1 VAEFFGWVL
10 AIVFVLGAL
19 DLIEFTIKI
28 SAPRANVAAHPS
40 ATRKETD
47 MDNQHRKINGYRELT
62 AEEIDLMN
70 RIKAKGTELL
80 QLQAELAGRL
90 STDHEMKCYAAKQ
103 SKVAPEDEASDEC
116 VELRRFERAE
126 PHRWAAIG
134 KTDIQTGIMALVRA
148 VAQPDGV

>member
-1 VAEFFGWVL
+1 
-10 AIVFVLGAL
+10 
-19 DLIEFTIKI
+19 
-28 SAPRANVAAHPS
+28 
-40 ATRKETD
+40 

-70 RIKAKGTELL
+70 RIKAKGAELL

-90 STDHEMKCYAAKQ
+90 STDHELKRADARDDER
-103 SKVAPEDEASDEC
+103 APEIA
-116 VELRRFERAE
+116 ELRRFERAE